1 MKRKTILIGIVIAL
15 LFPSGNIYAQTNVET
30 RRATSLPECIEI
42 ALQNNLTLKSGRIA
56 IERAKELQGTAFN
69 MDKTG
74 FSMSQ
79 DPTAG
84 GSPDNSLS
92 VSQSFAFPT
101 VYTTRHGLLKAETNL
116 EKARLEVSVNE
127 LVKEITGAYYQL
139 LHAKENIKIL
149 REQDRIYQQFVF
161 LASTKFNSG
170 ETNRLEVMQAE
181 RLYNEN
187 KMEMQKAGKELQ
199 NIQLTLQQWL
209 NTGEL
214 IEPQEDSLPVMVFNS
229 PLHSLDISQTP
240 SNRIYESRLKVSEKN
255 LSLQRQEF
263 LPDFNFSLRNQFL
276 LKGFNPYSIERERF
290 EPGNFMG
297 FEVGISLPLFF
308 GEQRAKTRAAQKE
321 VEMLRTEK
329 EQVLSSLQKEYKAG
343 INAYENAKANVDYYI
358 NTGNKQAEEMAR
370 ISQLA
375 YEKGEIGYVEYIQ
388 NLKTVIEIHWQYANA
403 VNELNQVIIKLN
415 AFELR
420 ITN

>member
-1 MKRKTILIGIVIAL
+1 MKKKNIILLAFCCLSLGL
-15 LFPSGNIYAQTNVET
+15 SAQTVK
-30 RRATSLPECIEI
+30 SLDECIRL
-42 ALQNNLTLKSGRIA
+42 AMDNNLTLKSGRMA

-92 VSQSFAFPT
+92 VSQSFAFPS

-139 LHAKENIKIL
+139 LHAKENIQIAQ
-149 REQDRIYQQFVF
+149 EQDKIYKQFVF
-161 LASTKFNSG
+161 LASAKFKAG

-187 KMEMQKAGKELQ
+187 KMEIQKAGKDFQ

-209 NTGEL
+209 NTNEPV
-214 IEPQEDSLPVMVFNS
+214 EPQEDSLPVMAFSS
-229 PLHSLDISQTP
+229 PLQPLDISQTP
-240 SNRIYESRLKVSEKN
+240 FNRIYENRLKVSEKN

-263 LPDFNFSLRNQFL
+263 LPDFNFSLRSQFL
-276 LKGFNPYSIERERF
+276 LKGFNPYSIARERF

-321 VEMLRTEK
+321 VEMLRTEQ
-329 EQVLSSLQKEYKAG
+329 ENALSSLQKEYQAA
-343 INAYENAKANVDYYI
+343 INACENAKASVDYYI
-358 NTGNKQAEEMAR
+358 HTGNKQAEEMAR
-370 ISQLA
+370 ISQLS

-388 NLKTVIEIHWQYANA
+388 NLKTVAEIHLQYANA
-403 VNELNQVIIKLN
+403 VNELNQAIIRLN
-415 AFELR
+415 FFELK
-420 ITN
+420 TKE

>member
-1 MKRKTILIGIVIAL
+1 MKRTFIIGIVIAF
-15 LFPSGNIYAQTNVET
+15 LFPLGSGAQTVK
-30 RRATSLPECIEI
+30 SLDECIQQ
-42 ALQNNLTLKSGRIA
+42 AMDNNLTLKSGRIA
-56 IERAKELQGTAFN
+56 IERAKELQATAFN
-69 MDKTG
+69 IDKTG

-127 LVKEITGAYYQL
+127 LVREVTGAYYQL
-139 LHAKENIKIL
+139 LYAKENIKIAQ
-149 REQDRIYQQFVF
+149 EQDKIYKHFVF
-161 LASTKFNSG
+161 LASAKFNSG
-170 ETNRLEVMQAE
+170 ETNRLELIQAE

-187 KMEMQKAGKELQ
+187 QLEIQKAERELK

-209 NTGEL
+209 NTEER
-214 IEPQEDSLPVMVFNS
+214 IEPQEDSLPVLTFS
-229 PLHSLDISQTP
+229 SLRPLDISQTP
-240 SNRIYESRLKVSEKN
+240 FNRIYENRLKVSEKN

-276 LKGFNPYSIERERF
+276 WKGFNPYSIERERF

-321 VEMLRTEK
+321 VDMLRA
-329 EQVLSSLQKEYKAG
+329 EQENALSSLQKEYQAG
-343 INAYENAKANVDYYI
+343 INAYENAKASVDYYL

-375 YEKGEIGYVEYIQ
+375 YEKGEIAYVEYIQ
-388 NLKTVIEIHWQYANA
+388 NLKTAVEIHLQYATA
-403 VNELNQVIIKLN
+403 VNELNQVIIRLN
-415 AFELR
+415 FLQGKYGG
-420 ITN
+420 I

>member
-1 MKRKTILIGIVIAL
+1 
-15 LFPSGNIYAQTNVET
+15 
-30 RRATSLPECIEI
+30 
-42 ALQNNLTLKSGRIA
+42 LKSGRIA

-69 MDKTG
+69 IEKTG

-92 VSQSFAFPT
+92 VSQSFDFPT

-127 LVKEITGAYYQL
+127 LIKEVTGTYYQL
-139 LHAKENIKIL
+139 LYAKENIKIAQ
-149 REQDRIYQQFVF
+149 EQDKIYQQFVF
-161 LASTKFNSG
+161 LASAKFKSG
-170 ETNRLEVMQAE
+170 ETNRLEVIQAE
-181 RLYNEN
+181 RLFNEN
-187 KMEMQKAGKELQ
+187 KIEMQKAERELK

-209 NTGEL
+209 NTEEMM
-214 IEPQEDSLPVMVFNS
+214 EPQEDALPVLTFSSLP
-229 PLHSLDISQTP
+229 PLDISQTP
-240 SNRIYESRLKVSEKN
+240 FNRMYESRLKVSEKN
-255 LSLQRQEF
+255 LSLQKQEF

-276 LKGFNPYSIERERF
+276 LKGFNPYSIARERF

-321 VEMLRTEK
+321 VEMLRA
-329 EQVLSSLQKEYKAG
+329 EQENALSSIQKEYQAG
-343 INAYENAKANVDYYI
+343 INAYENAKAHVDYYI
-358 NTGNKQAEEMAR
+358 NTGNKQAEELSR

-375 YEKGEIGYVEYIQ
+375 YEKGEIAYVEYIQ
-388 NLKTVIEIHWQYANA
+388 NLKTAVEIHLQYATA
-403 VNELNQVIIKLN
+403 VNELNQVIIRLN
-415 AFELR
+415 SFELKSKK
-420 ITN
+420 I

>member
-1 MKRKTILIGIVIAL
+1 MKKIIITGIVICAL
-15 LFPSGNIYAQTNVET
+15 SPFGLRAQTVK
-30 RRATSLPECIEI
+30 SLDECIRL
-42 ALQNNLTLKSGRIA
+42 AMDNNLTLKSGRMA
-56 IERAKELQGTAFN
+56 IERAKELQATAFN
-69 MDKTG
+69 IDKTG

-101 VYTTRHGLLKAETNL
+101 VYTTRHRLLKAETNL
-116 EKARLEVSVNE
+116 EKARLEVLVNE

-149 REQDRIYQQFVF
+149 QEQDRIYQQFVF
-161 LASTKFNSG
+161 LASAKYHAG

-209 NTGEL
+209 NTNEI
-214 IEPQEDSLPVMVFNS
+214 IEPQEDSLPVMAFS
-229 PLHSLDISQTP
+229 PLHPLDISQTP
-240 SNRIYESRLKVSEKN
+240 SNRIYENQLKVSEKN

-263 LPDFNFSLRNQFL
+263 LPEFNFALRSQFL

-321 VEMLRTEK
+321 VEMLRTEQ
-329 EQVLSSLQKEYKAG
+329 ENALSSLQKEYQTG
-343 INAYENAKANVDYYI
+343 INAYENAKASVDYYI
-358 NTGNKQAEEMAR
+358 NTGNKQAEEMAI

-388 NLKTVIEIHWQYANA
+388 NLKTVIEIHLQYANA
-403 VNELNQVIIKLN
+403 VNELNRSIIRLN
-415 AFELR
+415 FFELQ
-420 ITN
+420 NKN